1 MKSLKIKQSAVQEKV
16 TPQTIDK
23 MYKLTKEDSL
33 TQAIAKDSEFEGS
46 IISDAAYEDAVTY
59 LRIKFPKL
67 TIQVI
72 DNNYYIRFKDPEVLK
87 ILIAN
92 GIGDSVGITTVQ
104 AKNTNV
110 GTMFKSNTSITSF
123 DEFPA
128 FQQTLKNSA
137 FFGCTNLQSID
148 LSQATHIEGSAFKD
162 CTSLVM
168 DINCPNLVWIDQEAF
183 RNSGVK
189 NILNL
194 GSILRMDGTFYG
206 CNIDTAIIP
215 ESVTE
220 YLGPFRSGS
229 VTKLTINEEN
239 LISLRYGLPLDA
251 IGKDVMNL
259 KNVTASVGGAM
270 FNGGCTQVYLP
281 KATSTSY
288 TTWFFTLDSK
298 NPFYAQL
305 VYFRDLS
312 AIVDGEA
319 MFRSCTI
326 QRVVINNTTVIPVQN
341 KPQFDVYNVG
351 ALYVPDEIV
360 DSYKADE
367 AWGAFGDK
375 IKPISELPTVDT
387 KADWDKLDQQ
397 GKNKTLIREYM

>member
-1 MKSLKIKQSAVQEKV
+1 MKSLKIKQNAVQEKV
-16 TPQTIDK
+16 TSQTIDK

-33 TQAIAKDSEFEGS
+33 TPAIVKESEFEGS
-46 IISDAAYEDAVTY
+46 IVSDAAYEDAVTY
-59 LRIKFPKL
+59 LRTKFPKL

-87 ILIAN
+87 VLIAN
-92 GIGDSVGITTVQ
+92 GVGDSVGITTVQ
-104 AKNTNV
+104 TKNTNV
-110 GTMFKSNTSITSF
+110 STMFKSNTSITSF

-128 FQQTLKNSA
+128 FQQTLQNDA

-148 LSQATHIEGSAFKD
+148 LSQATYINQRAFRD

-168 DINCPNLVWIDQEAF
+168 DINCPNLVQIGKEAF

-194 GSILRMDGTFYG
+194 GSIQYMDNTFYG

-215 ESVTE
+215 ESVTK
-220 YLGPFRSGS
+220 YLGAFSRGS

-239 LISLRYGLPLDA
+239 LIQLGHGLPLDA
-251 IGKDVMNL
+251 IGKDVVNL
-259 KNVTASVGGAM
+259 KNVTISDDGAM

-281 KATSTSY
+281 KAISTSWR
-288 TTWFFTLDSK
+288 TWFFTLD
-298 NPFYAQL
+298 NNNRFHAQL
-305 VYFRDLS
+305 VYLRDLS
-312 AIVDGEA
+312 AIADGGA

-326 QRVVINNTTVIPVQN
+326 QRVVINNTTVIPIQDE
-341 KPQFDVYNVG
+341 PQFDVENVN
-351 ALYVPDEIV
+351 ALYVPDEVV
-360 DSYKADE
+360 DSYKADD

>member
-1 MKSLKIKQSAVQEKV
+1 MKSLKIKQNAVQEKV

-33 TQAIAKDSEFEGS
+33 TPAVAKESEFEGS
-46 IISDAAYEDAVTY
+46 IVSDAAYEDAVTY
-59 LRIKFPKL
+59 LRAKFPKL

-72 DNNYYIRFKDPEVLK
+72 DNNYYIRFKDPEVLNV
-87 ILIAN
+87 LIAN
-92 GIGDSVGITTVQ
+92 GIGDSVGITTAQ
-104 AKNTNV
+104 AKNTNI
-110 GTMFKSNTSITSF
+110 GKMFKSNTSITSF

-128 FQQTLKNSA
+128 FQQTLQDGA

-148 LSQATHIEGSAFKD
+148 LSQATYINNSAFKD
-162 CTSLVM
+162 CTSLVI
-168 DINCPNLVWIDQEAF
+168 DINCPNLIQIGKETF

-189 NILNL
+189 NVLNL
-194 GSILRMDGTFYG
+194 GSIRWMDATFQG

-220 YLGPFRSGS
+220 YLGAFSNGS

-281 KATSTSY
+281 KATSTSNR
-288 TTWFFTLDSK
+288 TWFFTHDK
-298 NPFYAQL
+298 NNPFYAQL

-312 AIVDGEA
+312 AIADGEA
-319 MFRSCTI
+319 MFRMCTI
-326 QRVVINNTTVIPVQN
+326 QRVVINNTTVIPVQDR
-341 KPQFDVYNVG
+341 QRFDVTSVN
-351 ALYVPDEIV
+351 ALYVPDEVV

-367 AWGAFGDK
+367 AWGRFGDK

>member
-33 TQAIAKDSEFEGS
+33 TSAVAKESEFEGS
-46 IISDAAYEDAVTY
+46 IVSDAAYEDAVTY
-59 LRIKFPKL
+59 LRTKFPKL

-87 ILIAN
+87 VLIAN
-92 GIGDSVGITTVQ
+92 GIGDSVGITTAQ
-104 AKNTNV
+104 TKNTNV
-110 GTMFKSNTSITSF
+110 GKMFKNNTSITSF
-123 DEFPA
+123 DEFSA
-128 FQQTLKNSA
+128 FPQTIQNSA

-148 LSQATHIEGSAFKD
+148 LSKATHIESSAFKD

-168 DINCPNLVWIDQEAF
+168 DINCPNLVWIGQEAF
-183 RNSGVK
+183 SNSGVK

-194 GSILRMDGTFYG
+194 GSIQRMDRTFLG

-220 YLGPFRSGS
+220 YIGPFSNGS

-239 LISLRYGLPLDA
+239 LISLHLGLPLNA

-259 KNVTASVGGAM
+259 KNVTESIGGAM
-270 FNGGCTQVYLP
+270 FSGGCTQVYLP
-281 KATSTSY
+281 KATSTSW
-288 TTWFFTLDSK
+288 TIWFFTHKQD
-298 NPFYAQL
+298 NPFHAQL

-312 AIVDGEA
+312 AIADGEA
-319 MFRSCTI
+319 MFKQCAI
-326 QRVVINNTTVIPVQN
+326 QRVVINNTTVIPIQN
-341 KPQFDVYNVG
+341 KPRFDVSNVG
-351 ALYVPDEIV
+351 ALYVPDEVV

-367 AWGAFGDK
+367 AWGRFGNK

>member
-1 MKSLKIKQSAVQEKV
+1 MKSLKIKQNAVQEKV

-33 TQAIAKDSEFEGS
+33 TPAVAKESEFEGS
-46 IISDAAYEDAVTY
+46 IIADAAYEDAVTY
-59 LRIKFPKL
+59 LRTKFPKL

-87 ILIAN
+87 VLIAN

-128 FQQTLKNSA
+128 FQQTLQNSA

-148 LSQATHIEGSAFKD
+148 LSKATNIGNSAFKD

-168 DINCPNLVWIDQEAF
+168 DINCPNLVWISQDAF
-183 RNSGVK
+183 NNSGVK

-194 GSILRMDGTFYG
+194 GSIQRIDRAFLG

-220 YLGPFRSGS
+220 YIRPFSNGS

-239 LISLRYGLPLDA
+239 LISLHGGLPLNA

-281 KATSTSY
+281 KATTTSW
-288 TTWFFTLDSK
+288 TSWFFTSDQN
-298 NPFYAQL
+298 NPFNAQL
-305 VYFRDLS
+305 VYLRDLS
-312 AIVDGEA
+312 AIDDGEA
-319 MFRSCTI
+319 MFKQCSI

-341 KPQFDVYNVG
+341 RSRFDVYNVG
-351 ALYVPDEIV
+351 ALYVPDEVV

-367 AWGAFGDK
+367 AWGRFENK

>member
-33 TQAIAKDSEFEGS
+33 TPAVAKESEFEGS
-46 IISDAAYEDAVTY
+46 IVSDAAYEDAVTY
-59 LRIKFPKL
+59 LRTKFPKL

-72 DNNYYIRFKDPEVLK
+72 DNNYYIRFKDPEVLNV
-87 ILIAN
+87 LIAN
-92 GIGDSVGITTVQ
+92 GIGDSVGITTAQ

-128 FQQTLKNSA
+128 FQQTLQHDA

-148 LSQATHIEGSAFKD
+148 LSQAIYINNRAFKD

-168 DINCPNLVWIDQEAF
+168 DINCPNLMQIGEEAF

-189 NILNL
+189 NVLNL
-194 GSILRMDGTFYG
+194 GNIRYMKDTFRG

-220 YLGPFRSGS
+220 YLGAFSGGS
-229 VTKLTINEEN
+229 VAKLTINEEN
-239 LISLRYGLPLDA
+239 LISLRSGLPLDA

-288 TTWFFTLDSK
+288 TTWFFTQNQNTL
-298 NPFYAQL
+298 FHAQL
-305 VYFRDLS
+305 VYLRDLS
-312 AIVDGEA
+312 AIADGGA
-319 MFRSCTI
+319 MFRWCAI
-326 QRVVINNTTVIPVQN
+326 QRVVINNTTVIPVQDR
-341 KPQFDVYNVG
+341 PRFDVSSVN
-351 ALYVPDEIV
+351 ALYVPDEVV

-375 IKPISELPTVDT
+375 IKPISELPIVDT

-397 GKNKTLIREYM
+397 GKNETLIREYM

>member
-1 MKSLKIKQSAVQEKV
+1 MKSLKIKQNAVQEKV
-16 TPQTIDK
+16 TSQTIDK

-33 TQAIAKDSEFEGS
+33 TQAVAKESEFEGS
-46 IISDAAYEDAVTY
+46 IVSDAAYEDAVTY
-59 LRIKFPKL
+59 LRTKFPKL

-87 ILIAN
+87 VLVAN
-92 GIGDSVGITTVQ
+92 GVGDSVGITTVQ
-104 AKNTNV
+104 TKNTNV

-128 FQQTLKNSA
+128 FQQTLQNDA

-148 LSQATHIEGSAFKD
+148 LSQATHINQRAFKD

-168 DINCPNLVWIDQEAF
+168 DINCPNLVQIGKEAF
-183 RNSGVK
+183 RNSGIK
-189 NILNL
+189 NVLNL
-194 GSILRMDGTFYG
+194 GSIQQMEDTFYG

-220 YLGPFRSGS
+220 YLGPFRKGS

-239 LISLRYGLPLDA
+239 LIRLQFGLPLDA
-251 IGKDVMNL
+251 IGKDVINL
-259 KNVTASVGGAM
+259 KNVTASNGGAL

-281 KATSTSY
+281 KATSTSGI
-288 TTWFFTLDSK
+288 TWFFTLDSK
-298 NPFYAQL
+298 NPFHAQL

-312 AIVDGEA
+312 AIAGGA
-319 MFRSCTI
+319 SMFRSCTI
-326 QRVVINNTTVIPVQN
+326 QRVVINNTTVIPVQAQ
-341 KPQFDVYNVG
+341 PQFVVNNVT
-351 ALYVPDEIV
+351 ALYVPDEVV

-375 IKPISELPTVDT
+375 IKPISELPIVDT

>member
-1 MKSLKIKQSAVQEKV
+1 MKSLKIKQSTVQEKV

-33 TQAIAKDSEFEGS
+33 TPAVAKESEFEGS

-59 LRIKFPKL
+59 LRTKFPKL

-87 ILIAN
+87 VLIAN
-92 GIGDSVGITTVQ
+92 GIGDSVGITTAQ
-104 AKNTNV
+104 TKNTNV
-110 GTMFKSNTSITSF
+110 GTMFKNNTSITSV
-123 DEFPA
+123 DEFSA
-128 FQQTLKNSA
+128 FPQTIQNSA

-148 LSQATHIEGSAFKD
+148 LSQATYIDKKAFRD

-168 DINCPNLVWIDQEAF
+168 DINCPNLLQIGKEAF

-194 GSILRMDGTFYG
+194 GSIRCMDDTFYG

-220 YLGPFRSGS
+220 YLGPFRNGS

-239 LISLRYGLPLDA
+239 LISLRYGLPLNA

-281 KATSTSY
+281 KATSTSQIA
-288 TTWFFTLDSK
+288 WFFTLDRN

-305 VYFRDLS
+305 VYLRDLS
-312 AIVDGEA
+312 SIADGEA
-319 MFRSCTI
+319 MFRLCTI
-326 QRVVINNTTVIPVQN
+326 QCLVINNTTVIPVQS
-341 KPQFDVYNVG
+341 KPWFDVRNVNV
-351 ALYVPDEIV
+351 LYVPDEVV

>member
-1 MKSLKIKQSAVQEKV
+1 MKSLKIKQNAVQEKV

-33 TQAIAKDSEFEGS
+33 TPAVAKESEFEGS
-46 IISDAAYEDAVTY
+46 VVSDVAYEDAVTY
-59 LRIKFPKL
+59 LRTKFPKL

-87 ILIAN
+87 VLIAN
-92 GIGDSVGITTVQ
+92 GVGDSVGITTAQ

-123 DEFPA
+123 DEFHA
-128 FQQTLKNSA
+128 FPQTLQNSA

-148 LSQATHIEGSAFKD
+148 LSQAIYIHKSVFKD

-168 DINCPNLVWIDQEAF
+168 DINCPNLIQIDKEAF

-189 NILNL
+189 NVLNL
-194 GSILRMDGTFYG
+194 GSIRWMDDTFYG

-215 ESVTE
+215 ESVAE
-220 YLGPFRSGS
+220 YLGPFRNGS

-239 LISLRYGLPLDA
+239 LISLRQGLPLDA

-259 KNVTASVGGAM
+259 KNVTASVGGSM
-270 FNGGCTQVYLP
+270 FSGGCTQVYLP
-281 KATSTSY
+281 KATSTSQR
-288 TTWFFTLDSK
+288 TWFFTHDRN
-298 NPFYAQL
+298 NPFHAQL

-312 AIVDGEA
+312 AIDDGEA
-319 MFRSCTI
+319 MFRQCAI
-326 QRVVINNTTVIPVQN
+326 QRVVINNTTVIPVYT
-341 KPQFDVYNVG
+341 KTWFDVSSVG
-351 ALYVPDEIV
+351 ALYVPDEVV

>member
-1 MKSLKIKQSAVQEKV
+1 MKSLKIKQNAVQEKV

-33 TQAIAKDSEFEGS
+33 TPAIAKESDFEGS
-46 IISDAAYEDAVTY
+46 IVSDAAYEDAVTY
-59 LRIKFPKL
+59 LRTKFPKL

-72 DNNYYIRFKDPEVLK
+72 DNNYYIRFKDPEVLNV
-87 ILIAN
+87 LIAN
-92 GIGDSVGITTVQ
+92 GVGDSVGITTAQ

-110 GTMFKSNTSITSF
+110 GTMFKNNTSITSF

-128 FQQTLKNSA
+128 FQQTLQNSA

-148 LSQATHIEGSAFKD
+148 LSQATYINSKAFKD
-162 CTSLVM
+162 CTSLVI
-168 DINCPNLVWIDQEAF
+168 DINCPNLVQIGKEAF
-183 RNSGVK
+183 CNSGVK
-189 NILNL
+189 NVLNL
-194 GSILRMDGTFYG
+194 GSIQRMDDTFYG
-206 CNIDTAIIP
+206 CNINTAIIP

-220 YLGPFRSGS
+220 YLGAFRKGT

-239 LISLRYGLPLDA
+239 LISLCYGLPLDA

-259 KNVTASVGGAM
+259 KNVTACVGGAM

-288 TTWFFTLDSK
+288 TTRFFTYDQN
-298 NPFYAQL
+298 NPFNAQL

-312 AIVDGEA
+312 SIADGGAI
-319 MFRSCTI
+319 FRICTI
-326 QRVVINNTTVIPVQN
+326 QHVVINNTTVIPVQDR
-341 KPQFDVYNVG
+341 PQFDVSSVA
-351 ALYVPDEIV
+351 ALYVPDEVV

-367 AWGAFGDK
+367 AWGRFGDK

>member
-1 MKSLKIKQSAVQEKV
+1 MKSLKIKQNAVQEKV
-16 TPQTIDK
+16 TPQAIDK

-33 TQAIAKDSEFEGS
+33 TPAVAKESEFEGS
-46 IISDAAYEDAVTY
+46 IVSDAAYEDAVTY
-59 LRIKFPKL
+59 LRTKFPKL

-72 DNNYYIRFKDPEVLK
+72 DNNYYIRFKDPEVLNV
-87 ILIAN
+87 LIAN
-92 GIGDSVGITTVQ
+92 GIGDSVGITTAQ
-104 AKNTNV
+104 AKNTNI

-128 FQQTLKNSA
+128 FQQTLQNDA

-148 LSQATHIEGSAFKD
+148 LSQTTYINDRAFRD
-162 CTSLVM
+162 CTSLVI
-168 DINCPNLVWIDQEAF
+168 DINCPNLVQIGKEIF

-189 NILNL
+189 NVLNL
-194 GSILRMDGTFYG
+194 GNIRWMEDTFYG

-220 YLGPFRSGS
+220 YLGPFRQGS

-239 LISLRYGLPLDA
+239 LISLRWGLPLDA

-259 KNVTASVGGAM
+259 KNVTACVGGAM

-288 TTWFFTLDSK
+288 RSWFFTLDK
-298 NPFYAQL
+298 NNPFHAQL

-312 AIVDGEA
+312 AIADGEA
-319 MFRSCTI
+319 MFRMCAI

-341 KPQFDVYNVG
+341 LPRFDVTSVN
-351 ALYVPDEIV
+351 ALYVPDEVI

-375 IKPISELPTVDT
+375 IKPISELPIVDT

>member
-1 MKSLKIKQSAVQEKV
+1 MKSLKIKQNAVQEKV

-33 TQAIAKDSEFEGS
+33 TPAVAKESEFEGS
-46 IISDAAYEDAVTY
+46 IVSDAAYEDAVTY
-59 LRIKFPKL
+59 LRTKFPKL

-87 ILIAN
+87 VLIAN
-92 GIGDSVGITTVQ
+92 GVGDSVGITTAQ
-104 AKNTNV
+104 AKNINV

-128 FQQTLKNSA
+128 FQQTLQNSA

-148 LSQATHIEGSAFKD
+148 LSKATHIEDSAFKD

-168 DINCPNLVWIDQEAF
+168 DINCPNLVWIGQEAF
-183 RNSGVK
+183 SNSGVK
-189 NILNL
+189 NVLNL
-194 GSILRMDGTFYG
+194 GSIQRIDRTFPG

-220 YLGPFRSGS
+220 YIGPFSNGS

-239 LISLRYGLPLDA
+239 LIKLHWGLPLNA

-259 KNVTASVGGAM
+259 KNVTSSDGAM

-281 KATSTSY
+281 KVTSTSW
-288 TTWFFTLDSK
+288 TTWFFTLDEH
-298 NPFYAQL
+298 NPFNAQL

-319 MFRSCTI
+319 MFRMCAI

-341 KPQFDVYNVG
+341 RQRFDVYNIA
-351 ALYVPDEIV
+351 ALYVPDEVV
-360 DSYKADE
+360 DSYKADQ

-397 GKNKTLIREYM
+397 SKNKTLIREYM

>member
-1 MKSLKIKQSAVQEKV
+1 MKSLKIKQNAVQEKV
-16 TPQTIDK
+16 TPQIIDK

-33 TQAIAKDSEFEGS
+33 TPAVAKESEFEGS
-46 IISDAAYEDAVTY
+46 IVSDVAYEDAVTY
-59 LRIKFPKL
+59 LRTKFPKL

-87 ILIAN
+87 VLIAN
-92 GIGDSVGITTVQ
+92 GVGDSVGITTAQ
-104 AKNTNV
+104 TKNTNV

-128 FQQTLKNSA
+128 FQQTLQNDA
-137 FFGCTNLQSID
+137 FFSCTNLQSID
-148 LSQATHIEGSAFKD
+148 LSQATHINDRAFRD
-162 CTSLVM
+162 CTSLVI
-168 DINCPNLVWIDQEAF
+168 DINCPNLMQIGKEAF

-189 NILNL
+189 NVLNL
-194 GSILRMDGTFYG
+194 GNIQRMEDTFYG

-220 YLGPFRSGS
+220 YSGPFRNGS

-239 LISLRYGLPLDA
+239 LISLRYGLPLNA

-259 KNVTASVGGAM
+259 KNVTASVGGAL
-270 FNGGCTQVYLP
+270 FSGGCTQVYLP

-288 TTWFFTLDSK
+288 ITWFFTLDRN
-298 NPFYAQL
+298 NPFHAQL

-312 AIVDGEA
+312 AIADGES
-319 MFRSCTI
+319 MFRQCAI

-341 KPQFDVYNVG
+341 LPSFDVRNVN
-351 ALYVPDEIV
+351 ALYVPNEVV

>member
-1 MKSLKIKQSAVQEKV
+1 MKSLKIKQNAVQEKV
-16 TPQTIDK
+16 TPQIIDK

-33 TQAIAKDSEFEGS
+33 TPAVAKESEFEGS
-46 IISDAAYEDAVTY
+46 IVSDVAYEDAVTY
-59 LRIKFPKL
+59 LRTKFPKL

-87 ILIAN
+87 VLIAN
-92 GIGDSVGITTVQ
+92 GVGDSVGITTAQ
-104 AKNTNV
+104 TKNTNV

-128 FQQTLKNSA
+128 FQQTLQNDA
-137 FFGCTNLQSID
+137 FFSCTNLQSID
-148 LSQATHIEGSAFKD
+148 LSQATHINDRAFRD
-162 CTSLVM
+162 CTSLVI
-168 DINCPNLVWIDQEAF
+168 DINCPNLMQIGKEAF

-189 NILNL
+189 NVLNL
-194 GSILRMDGTFYG
+194 GNIQRMEDTFYG

-220 YLGPFRSGS
+220 YSGPFRNGS

-239 LISLRYGLPLDA
+239 LISLRHGLPLDA

-259 KNVTASVGGAM
+259 KNVTASVGGAL
-270 FNGGCTQVYLP
+270 FSGGCTQVYLP

-288 TTWFFTLDSK
+288 ITWFFTLDRN
-298 NPFYAQL
+298 NPFHAQL

-312 AIVDGEA
+312 AIADGES
-319 MFRSCTI
+319 MFRQCAI

-341 KPQFDVYNVG
+341 LPSFDVRNVN
-351 ALYVPDEIV
+351 ALYVPNEVV

>member
-1 MKSLKIKQSAVQEKV
+1 MKSLKIKQNAVQEKV

-33 TQAIAKDSEFEGS
+33 TPAIAKESEFEGS
-46 IISDAAYEDAVTY
+46 IVSDAAYEDAVTY
-59 LRIKFPKL
+59 LRTKFPKL

-92 GIGDSVGITTVQ
+92 GIGDSVGITTAQ

-123 DEFPA
+123 DEFHA
-128 FQQTLKNSA
+128 FQQTLQNDA

-148 LSQATHIEGSAFKD
+148 LSQATQIGSNAFKD

-168 DINCPNLVWIDQEAF
+168 DINCPNLVRIGKEAF
-183 RNSGVK
+183 RNSGIK
-189 NILNL
+189 NVLNL
-194 GSILRMDGTFYG
+194 GSIRQMDDTFYG

-220 YLGPFRSGS
+220 YLGPFRRGA

-239 LISLRYGLPLDA
+239 LISLRGGLPLNA

-281 KATSTSY
+281 KATTTSW
-288 TTWFFTLDSK
+288 TTWFFTLDQN
-298 NPFYAQL
+298 NPFNAQL

-312 AIVDGEA
+312 AIDDGEA
-319 MFRSCTI
+319 MFRQCSI

-341 KPQFDVYNVG
+341 RSWFEVHNVG
-351 ALYVPDEIV
+351 ALYVPDEVV

-367 AWGAFGDK
+367 AWGRFGNK

>member
-1 MKSLKIKQSAVQEKV
+1 MKNLKIKQNAVQEKV

-33 TQAIAKDSEFEGS
+33 TPAVAKESEFEGS
-46 IISDAAYEDAVTY
+46 IVSDAAYEDAVTY
-59 LRIKFPKL
+59 LRTKFPKL

-87 ILIAN
+87 VLIAN
-92 GIGDSVGITTVQ
+92 GVGDSVGITTLQ
-104 AKNTNV
+104 AKNINV

-128 FQQTLKNSA
+128 FQQTLQNSA

-148 LSQATHIEGSAFKD
+148 LSQAMHINGSAFKD

-168 DINCPNLVWIDQEAF
+168 DINCPNLISIGQEAF
-183 RNSGVK
+183 SNSGVK
-189 NILNL
+189 NVLNL
-194 GSILRMDGTFYG
+194 GSIQRLDRTFPG

-220 YLGPFRSGS
+220 YIGPFSNGS

-239 LISLRYGLPLDA
+239 LISLGLGLPLNA

-270 FNGGCTQVYLP
+270 FTGGCTQVYLP

-288 TTWFFTLDSK
+288 TTWFFTRDRNNL
-298 NPFYAQL
+298 FHAQL
-305 VYFRDLS
+305 VYLRDLS
-312 AIVDGEA
+312 AIADGGA
-319 MFRSCTI
+319 MFRWCDI
-326 QRVVINNTTVIPVQN
+326 QRVVINNTTVIPVQDR
-341 KPQFDVYNVG
+341 PQFDVTSVN
-351 ALYVPDEIV
+351 ALYVPDEVV

-375 IKPISELPTVDT
+375 IKPISELPIVDT

-397 GKNKTLIREYM
+397 SKNKTLIREYM

>member
-1 MKSLKIKQSAVQEKV
+1 MKSLKIKQNAVQEKV
-16 TPQTIDK
+16 TSQTIDK

-33 TQAIAKDSEFEGS
+33 TPAIVKESEFEGS
-46 IISDAAYEDAVTY
+46 IVSDAAYEDAVTY
-59 LRIKFPKL
+59 LRTKFPKL

-87 ILIAN
+87 VLIAN
-92 GIGDSVGITTVQ
+92 GVGDSVGITTVQ
-104 AKNTNV
+104 TKNTNV
-110 GTMFKSNTSITSF
+110 GTMFKSNTTITSF

-128 FQQTLKNSA
+128 FQQTLQKDA

-148 LSQATHIEGSAFKD
+148 LSQATYINERAFRD

-168 DINCPNLVWIDQEAF
+168 DINCPNLVQIGKEAF
-183 RNSGVK
+183 RNSGIK
-189 NILNL
+189 NVLNL
-194 GSILRMDGTFYG
+194 GSILQMDDTFYG

-220 YLGPFRSGS
+220 YLGPFRRGS
-229 VTKLTINEEN
+229 VTKLIINEEN
-239 LISLRYGLPLDA
+239 LIRLQYGLPLDA
-251 IGKDVMNL
+251 IGKDVINL
-259 KNVTASVGGAM
+259 KNVTVSNGGAL

-281 KATSTSY
+281 KATSTSR
-288 TTWFFTLDSK
+288 TAWFFTLDK
-298 NPFYAQL
+298 NTPFHAQL
-305 VYFRDLS
+305 VYLRDLS
-312 AIVDGEA
+312 AIADGDA
-319 MFRSCTI
+319 MFRTCTI
-326 QRVVINNTTVIPVQN
+326 QCLVINNTTVIPVQDR
-341 KPQFDVYNVG
+341 PQFDVNNVNT
-351 ALYVPDEIV
+351 LYVPDEVV

-367 AWGAFGDK
+367 AWGAFGNK

>member
-1 MKSLKIKQSAVQEKV
+1 MKSLKIKQNAVQEKV

-33 TQAIAKDSEFEGS
+33 TPAVAKESEFEGS
-46 IISDAAYEDAVTY
+46 IVSDAAYEDAVTY
-59 LRIKFPKL
+59 LRTKFPKL

-87 ILIAN
+87 VLIAN
-92 GIGDSVGITTVQ
+92 GVGDSVGITTAQ

-128 FQQTLKNSA
+128 FQQTLQKDA

-148 LSQATHIEGSAFKD
+148 LSQATYINDRAFRD

-168 DINCPNLVWIDQEAF
+168 DINCPNLIQMGKEVF

-189 NILNL
+189 NVLNL
-194 GSILRMDGTFYG
+194 GSIRWMDDTFYG

-220 YLGPFRSGS
+220 YLGPFRNGS

-239 LISLRYGLPLDA
+239 LISLRWGLPLDA

-281 KATSTSY
+281 KATTTSW
-288 TTWFFTLDSK
+288 TSWFFTSDQH
-298 NPFYAQL
+298 NPFNAQL

-312 AIVDGEA
+312 AINDGEA
-319 MFRSCTI
+319 MFRQCAI
-326 QRVVINNTTVIPVQN
+326 QRVVINKTTVIPVQN
-341 KPQFDVYNVG
+341 RQNFNVYNVG
-351 ALYVPDEIV
+351 ALYVPDEVV

-367 AWGAFGDK
+367 AWGRFGNK

>member
-1 MKSLKIKQSAVQEKV
+1 MKSLKIKQNAVQEKV
-16 TPQTIDK
+16 TPQIIDK

-33 TQAIAKDSEFEGS
+33 TPAVAKESEFEGS
-46 IISDAAYEDAVTY
+46 IVSDVAYEDAVTY
-59 LRIKFPKL
+59 LRTKFPKL

-87 ILIAN
+87 VLIAN
-92 GIGDSVGITTVQ
+92 GVGDSVGITTAQ
-104 AKNTNV
+104 TKNTNV

-128 FQQTLKNSA
+128 FQQTLQNDA
-137 FFGCTNLQSID
+137 FFSCTNLQSID
-148 LSQATHIEGSAFKD
+148 LSQATHINDRAFRD
-162 CTSLVM
+162 CTSLVI
-168 DINCPNLVWIDQEAF
+168 DINCPNLMQIGKEAF

-189 NILNL
+189 NVLNL
-194 GSILRMDGTFYG
+194 GNIQRMEDTFYG

-220 YLGPFRSGS
+220 YLGPFRNGS

-259 KNVTASVGGAM
+259 KNVTASVGGAL

-281 KATSTSY
+281 KATSTSW
-288 TTWFFTLDSK
+288 TTWFFTLDRN
-298 NPFYAQL
+298 NPFHAQL

-312 AIVDGEA
+312 AIADGES
-319 MFRSCTI
+319 MFRSCAI
-326 QRVVINNTTVIPVQN
+326 QGVVINNTTVIPVQN
-341 KPQFDVYNVG
+341 RPSFDVRNVN
-351 ALYVPDEIV
+351 ALYVPNEVV

-375 IKPISELPTVDT
+375 IKPISELPIVDT

>member
-1 MKSLKIKQSAVQEKV
+1 MKSLKIKQNAVQEKV

-33 TQAIAKDSEFEGS
+33 TPAIAKESEFEGS
-46 IISDAAYEDAVTY
+46 IVSDAAYEDAVTY
-59 LRIKFPKL
+59 LRTKFPKL

-87 ILIAN
+87 VLIAN
-92 GIGDSVGITTVQ
+92 GVGDSVGITTAQ
-104 AKNTNV
+104 TKNTNV
-110 GTMFKSNTSITSF
+110 GTMFKNNTSITSF
-123 DEFPA
+123 DEFSA
-128 FQQTLKNSA
+128 FPQTIQNSA

-148 LSQATHIEGSAFKD
+148 LSQATYIQSSAFKD
-162 CTSLVM
+162 CTSLAM
-168 DINCPNLVWIDQEAF
+168 DINCPNLLQIDQEAF
-183 RNSGVK
+183 SNSGVK
-189 NILNL
+189 NVLNL
-194 GSILRMDGTFYG
+194 GSIQRMDRTFLG

-220 YLGPFRSGS
+220 YIGPFYNGS

-239 LISLRYGLPLDA
+239 LISLHLGLPLNA

-281 KATSTSY
+281 KATSTSW
-288 TTWFFTLDSK
+288 TSWFFTLDK
-298 NPFYAQL
+298 NNPFSAQL
-305 VYFRDLS
+305 VYLRDLS
-312 AIVDGEA
+312 AINDGEA
-319 MFRSCTI
+319 MFRQCTI
-326 QRVVINNTTVIPVQN
+326 QRVVINNTTVIPVQTR
-341 KPQFDVYNVG
+341 PWFDVYNVG
-351 ALYVPDEIV
+351 ALYVPDEVV

-367 AWGAFGDK
+367 AWGAFGNK

>member
-1 MKSLKIKQSAVQEKV
+1 MKSLKIKQTAVQEKV

-33 TQAIAKDSEFEGS
+33 TPAVAKESEFEGS
-46 IISDAAYEDAVTY
+46 IVSDAAYEDAVTY
-59 LRIKFPKL
+59 LRTKFPKL

-72 DNNYYIRFKDPEVLK
+72 DNNYYIRFKDPEVLN

-92 GIGDSVGITTVQ
+92 GIGDSVGITTAQ
-104 AKNTNV
+104 AKNTNI
-110 GTMFKSNTSITSF
+110 GTMFKGNTSITSF

-128 FQQTLKNSA
+128 FQQTLQNDA

-148 LSQATHIEGSAFKD
+148 LSQATYINDRAFRD
-162 CTSLVM
+162 CTSLII
-168 DINCPNLVWIDQEAF
+168 DINCPNLVQIGKEIF

-189 NILNL
+189 NVLNL
-194 GSILRMDGTFYG
+194 GNIRWMEDTFYG

-220 YLGPFRSGS
+220 YLGPFRQGS

-239 LISLRYGLPLDA
+239 LISLRWGLPLDA

-259 KNVTASVGGAM
+259 KNVTASVGGSM

-288 TTWFFTLDSK
+288 RSWFFTHNK
-298 NPFYAQL
+298 NNPFYAQL

-312 AIVDGEA
+312 AIADGEA
-319 MFRSCTI
+319 MFRQCAI
-326 QRVVINNTTVIPVQN
+326 QRVVINNTTVIPVQS
-341 KPQFDVYNVG
+341 QQRFDVTSVN
-351 ALYVPDEIV
+351 ALYVPDEVV

-367 AWGAFGDK
+367 AWGRFGDK

>member
-1 MKSLKIKQSAVQEKV
+1 MKSLKIKQTAVQEKV

-33 TQAIAKDSEFEGS
+33 TPAVAKESEFEGS
-46 IISDAAYEDAVTY
+46 IVSDAAYEDAVTY
-59 LRIKFPKL
+59 LRTKFPKL

-72 DNNYYIRFKDPEVLK
+72 DNNYYIRFKDPEVLNV
-87 ILIAN
+87 LIAN
-92 GIGDSVGITTVQ
+92 GIGDSVGITTAQ
-104 AKNTNV
+104 AKNTNI
-110 GTMFKSNTSITSF
+110 GTMFESNTSITSF

-128 FQQTLKNSA
+128 FQQTLQNSA

-148 LSQATHIEGSAFKD
+148 LSQATYINDRAFRD
-162 CTSLVM
+162 CTSLVI
-168 DINCPNLVWIDQEAF
+168 DINCPNLVQIGKEIF

-189 NILNL
+189 NVLNL
-194 GSILRMDGTFYG
+194 GNIRWMDDTFYG

-220 YLGPFRSGS
+220 YLGAFRNGS

-239 LISLRYGLPLDA
+239 LISLRWGLPLDA

-259 KNVTASVGGAM
+259 KNVTASVGGSM

-288 TTWFFTLDSK
+288 RSWFFTLDK
-298 NPFYAQL
+298 NNRFYAQL

-312 AIVDGEA
+312 AIADGEA
-319 MFRSCTI
+319 MFRMCDI

-341 KPQFDVYNVG
+341 LPRFDVNNVN
-351 ALYVPDEIV
+351 ALYVPDEVV

-375 IKPISELPTVDT
+375 IKPISELPIVDT

>member
-1 MKSLKIKQSAVQEKV
+1 MKSLKIKQNAVQEKV
-16 TPQTIDK
+16 TPQIIDK

-33 TQAIAKDSEFEGS
+33 TPAVAKESEFEGS
-46 IISDAAYEDAVTY
+46 IISDVAYEDAVTY
-59 LRIKFPKL
+59 LRTKFPKL
-67 TIQVI
+67 TIQII

-87 ILIAN
+87 VLIAN
-92 GIGDSVGITTVQ
+92 GIGDSVGITTAQ
-104 AKNTNV
+104 TKNTNV

-128 FQQTLKNSA
+128 FQQTLQNDA

-148 LSQATHIEGSAFKD
+148 LSQATYINHRAFKD

-168 DINCPNLVWIDQEAF
+168 DINCPNLIQIGKEAF

-189 NILNL
+189 NVLNL
-194 GSILRMDGTFYG
+194 GNIRQMEDTFYG

-220 YLGPFRSGS
+220 YLGPFRKGS

-239 LISLRYGLPLDA
+239 LIRLQFGLPLDA
-251 IGKDVMNL
+251 IGKDVINL
-259 KNVTASVGGAM
+259 KNVTASSGAM

-281 KATSTSY
+281 KVTSTSAI
-288 TTWFFTLDSK
+288 TWFFTLDK
-298 NPFYAQL
+298 NTSFHAQL
-305 VYFRDLS
+305 VYLRDLS
-312 AIVDGEA
+312 TIVDGGA
-319 MFRSCTI
+319 MFRWCSI

-341 KPQFDVYNVG
+341 QQRFDVTSVN
-351 ALYVPDEIV
+351 ALYVPDEVV

-375 IKPISELPTVDT
+375 IKPISELPIVDT

>member
-1 MKSLKIKQSAVQEKV
+1 MKSLKIKQNAVQEKV
-16 TPQTIDK
+16 TPQIIDK

-33 TQAIAKDSEFEGS
+33 TPAVAKESEFEGS
-46 IISDAAYEDAVTY
+46 IVSDVAYEDAVTY
-59 LRIKFPKL
+59 LRTKFPKL

-87 ILIAN
+87 VLIAN
-92 GIGDSVGITTVQ
+92 GVGDSVGITTVQ
-104 AKNTNV
+104 TKNTNV

-128 FQQTLKNSA
+128 FQQTLQNDA

-148 LSQATHIEGSAFKD
+148 LSQATQINQRAFKD

-168 DINCPNLVWIDQEAF
+168 DINCPNLIQIGKEAF

-194 GSILRMDGTFYG
+194 GSIQYMEDTFYG

-215 ESVTE
+215 ESVTK
-220 YLGPFRSGS
+220 YLGVFRRGS

-239 LISLRYGLPLDA
+239 LIQLGYGLPLDA
-251 IGKDVMNL
+251 IGKDVINL
-259 KNVTASVGGAM
+259 KNVTTSSGGAL

-281 KATSTSY
+281 KATSTSQV
-288 TTWFFTLDSK
+288 TWFFTIDSK
-298 NPFYAQL
+298 NPFHAQL

-312 AIVDGEA
+312 AIADGDA

-326 QRVVINNTTVIPVQN
+326 QHVVINNTTVIPVQVR
-341 KPQFDVYNVG
+341 PQFIVNNVT
-351 ALYVPDEIV
+351 ALYVPDEVV

>member
-1 MKSLKIKQSAVQEKV
+1 MKSLKIKQNAVQEKV

-33 TQAIAKDSEFEGS
+33 TPAVAKESEFEGS
-46 IISDAAYEDAVTY
+46 IVSDAAYEDAVTY
-59 LRIKFPKL
+59 LRTKFPKL

-87 ILIAN
+87 VLIAN
-92 GIGDSVGITTVQ
+92 GVGDSIGITTAQ
-104 AKNTNV
+104 TKNTNV
-110 GTMFKSNTSITSF
+110 GTMFKNNTSITSF
-123 DEFPA
+123 NEFSA
-128 FQQTLKNSA
+128 FPQTIQNSA

-148 LSQATHIEGSAFKD
+148 LSQATHIGSSAFKD

-168 DINCPNLVWIDQEAF
+168 DINCPNLVQIGQEAF
-183 RNSGVK
+183 SNSGVK
-189 NILNL
+189 NVLNL
-194 GSILRMDGTFYG
+194 GSIQRIDRTFLG

-220 YLGPFRSGS
+220 YIGPFSNGA

-239 LISLRYGLPLDA
+239 LISLHLGLPLDA

-281 KATSTSY
+281 KATTTSW
-288 TTWFFTLDSK
+288 TSWFFTLDEH
-298 NPFYAQL
+298 NPFHAQL
-305 VYFRDLS
+305 VYLRDLS

-319 MFRSCTI
+319 MFRQCAI

-341 KPQFDVYNVG
+341 RTWFDVNNVA
-351 ALYVPDEIV
+351 ALYVPDEVV

-367 AWGAFGDK
+367 AWGRFGNK
-375 IKPISELPTVDT
+375 IKPISELPIVDT

>member
-16 TPQTIDK
+16 TSQTIDK

-33 TQAIAKDSEFEGS
+33 TPAVAKESEFEGS
-46 IISDAAYEDAVTY
+46 IVSDAAYEDAVTY
-59 LRIKFPKL
+59 LRTKFPKL

-87 ILIAN
+87 VLIAN

-104 AKNTNV
+104 TKNTNV
-110 GTMFKSNTSITSF
+110 GKMFKSNTSITSF

-128 FQQTLKNSA
+128 FQQTLQNDA

-148 LSQATHIEGSAFKD
+148 LSQATQINYRAFRD

-168 DINCPNLVWIDQEAF
+168 DINCPNLIQIGKEAF

-189 NILNL
+189 NVLNL
-194 GSILRMDGTFYG
+194 GSIRQMDDTFYG

-220 YLGPFRSGS
+220 YLGPFRKGS

-239 LISLRYGLPLDA
+239 LIRLQFGLPLDA
-251 IGKDVMNL
+251 IGKDVINL
-259 KNVTASVGGAM
+259 KNVTASNGGAL

-281 KATSTSY
+281 KATSTSAI
-288 TTWFFTLDSK
+288 TWFFTLDSN
-298 NPFYAQL
+298 NPFHAQL

-312 AIVDGEA
+312 AIADGDS

-326 QRVVINNTTVIPVQN
+326 QRVVINNTTVIPIQDR
-341 KPQFDVYNVG
+341 PQFYVNNVN
-351 ALYVPDEIV
+351 ALYVPDEVV

-367 AWGAFGDK
+367 AWGRFGDK

-397 GKNKTLIREYM
+397 GKNNTLIREYM